1 MSIRLDN
8 VSFTYLKNTSYETKA
23 LDNVS
28 LEIKDGEFVGIIG
41 ETGSGKSTLLDIIA
55 GLNSPTEGK
64 VSVEGRVGVVF
75 QFVEK
80 QLFES
85 TVYKDVG
92 FSIGELSNDE
102 KEKRIRETL
111 EYLDFNYEKVK
122 DMSPFEFSIGEK
134 RKIAIAGVLV
144 SRPDILILDEV
155 FAGLDY
161 DGKKSLINILNDL
174 NLRGTT
180 IILISHSADIIC
192 ECATR
197 TVVLKDGTIY
207 KDGKSSEVLKDYDF
221 YIPRL
226 SKRLNLSC
234 IKYSE
239 LLEEIEKRYTHE

>member
-174 NLRGTT
+174 NLCLTN
-180 IILISHSADIIC
+180 LIPQTLVVSVWNWLVYFENSFENDHTLHNPGHSSFS
-192 ECATR
+192 
-197 TVVLKDGTIY
+197 Y
-207 KDGKSSEVLKDYDF
+207 KYV
-221 YIPRL
+221 
-226 SKRLNLSC
+226 
-234 IKYSE
+234 
-239 LLEEIEKRYTHE
+239 